1 MDTKSFISYAQN
13 REDAVL
19 AAFLRDVEQGFYI
32 DVGANDPEMDSVT
45 KSFYERGWRGINI
58 EPNPQ
63 MLKKL
68 KANRPED
75 INIQA
80 GISNKEG
87 KLNLRTYSNSGLS
100 TFSSSMQKQYAAQD
114 APTGFKDITVKVT
127 TLKAIL
133 DKYKPEHVHFMKID
147 VEGLE
152 YEVLSGNDWKNYRP
166 EIICIEAN
174 HSIKNWS
181 PILEKNNYELAWN
194 DGLNDYYLANESKV
208 RRSNFSYAEDMLVD
222 RLITPYHVH
231 SKITEIIN
239 ERDEALR
246 RNEALKLKVDR
257 LTEQNKELEKKVLN
271 ERRLRYAAR
280 NIVVGVD
287 KAIQAQIE
295 RLNQAKANE
304 SKIARHAKTDY
315 NSSTA
320 ETLLDELQ
328 AADLTAYYSR
338 KQTPQP
344 KRSLIYK
351 PVKAT
356 YFVPRKIVAVG
367 LKSAIRLARDG
378 KAK

>member
-1 MDTKSFISYAQN
+1 
-13 REDAVL
+13 
-19 AAFLRDVEQGFYI
+19 
-32 DVGANDPEMDSVT
+32 
-45 KSFYERGWRGINI
+45 
-58 EPNPQ
+58 
-63 MLKKL
+63 
-68 KANRPED
+68 
-75 INIQA
+75 
-80 GISNKEG
+80 
-87 KLNLRTYSNSGLS
+87 
-100 TFSSSMQKQYAAQD
+100 
-114 APTGFKDITVKVT
+114 
-127 TLKAIL
+127 
-133 DKYKPEHVHFMKID
+133 
-147 VEGLE
+147 
-152 YEVLSGNDWKNYRP
+152 
-166 EIICIEAN
+166 
-174 HSIKNWS
+174 
-181 PILEKNNYELAWN
+181 
-194 DGLNDYYLANESKV
+194 
-208 RRSNFSYAEDMLVD
+208 MLVD